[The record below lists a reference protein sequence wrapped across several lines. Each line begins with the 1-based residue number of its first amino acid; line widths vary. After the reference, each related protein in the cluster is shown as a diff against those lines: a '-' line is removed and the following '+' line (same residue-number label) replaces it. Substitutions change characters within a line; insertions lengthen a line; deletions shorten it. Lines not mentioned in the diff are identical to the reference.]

1 MLIGGSQHNVDKKG
15 RIFIPAKFKSDFG
28 ESIVLCAGVFGKR
41 CLWGFSESEFEKF
54 TAKLNKLPYSKMQDM
69 YRFLSDGSV
78 FAEFDASGRVLI
90 PAELREFAKIEG
102 EVRIVGMKTNI
113 EIWSP
118 ELWAEEKENF
128 SPEHFAPIIDELDFS
143 LGE

>member
-15 RIFIPAKFKSDFG
+15 RIFIPAKFKPDFG

-41 CLWGFSESEFEKF
+41 CLWGFSEAEFEKF

-90 PAELREFAKIEG
+90 PADLREFAQIEG

-118 ELWAEEKENF
+118 TLWAEEKEKF

>member
-1 MLIGGSQHNVDKKG
+1 MLVGGSQHKLDKKG
-15 RIFIPAKFKSDFG
+15 RVFMPAKFKPDFG
-28 ESIVLCAGVFGKR
+28 ETIVLCAGVFGKR
-41 CLWGFSESEFEKF
+41 CLWGFSEEEFEKF
-54 TAKLNKLPYSKMQDM
+54 TARLNRLPYSKMQDM
-69 YRFLSDGSV
+69 YRFLSDGSC

-118 ELWAEEKENF
+118 ELWAEEKQNF
-128 SPEHFAPIIDELDFS
+128 SPEHFAPIIDELEFS
-143 LGE
+143 LGD